1 MEPPDRGGR
10 YIGNVNDG
18 KPGYYCFSKVG
29 LYSPNAWVHNELRLK
44 IMVALDSL
52 ESANFM
58 YLCEITGATRGN
70 LSIQIKTLQEAGYLQ
85 MDKSGSGPAAR
96 SVCRITRKGMEALRA
111 YEQGLRRL
119 FAEGVPTQK
128 DTPPNTAVG

>member
-1 MEPPDRGGR
+1 MNSFKFPVINP
-10 YIGNVNDG
+10 
-18 KPGYYCFSKVG
+18 
-29 LYSPNAWVHNELRLK
+29 LLHNELRLK

-58 YLCEITGATRGN
+58 YLCEITDATRGN

-85 MDKSGSGPAAR
+85 VDKSGSGPAAR
-96 SVCRITRKGMEALRA
+96 SVCRITRKGHDALLT

-119 FAEGVPTQK
+119 FTERVPDKETQQEFK
-128 DTPPNTAVG
+128 KSIK